1 MRKNQHQKD
10 YSYLEQMLFYA
21 KEVQESLSKVK
32 KYGIPL
38 DDEMVVSALAM
49 QIGQIGEQ
57 LGADKLSIECQEKY
71 SDRIPFKAIK
81 GFRNRAYHDYGSMR
95 TRIIIETATV
105 QVPQLIGE
113 LESILS
119 TVSKENRK
127 ESLGNSD

>member
-10 YSYLEQMLFYA
+10 YSYLKQMLFYA
-21 KEVQESLSKVK
+21 NEVEESLAKVK

-38 DDEMVVSALAM
+38 DDEMVISALAM

-57 LGADKLSIECQEKY
+57 LGADKLSSECQERY
-71 SDRIPFKAIK
+71 ADRIPFRAIK

-105 QVPQLIGE
+105 QVPHLIGE
-113 LESILS
+113 LEDILS
-119 TVSKENRK
+119 NF
-127 ESLGNSD
+127 SDEIKD